1 MALDNINRNGRKT
14 GETVAAN
21 IRRRIATGELQI
33 GDRLPTEDELTESF
47 GIARTTLREA
57 LRILESQGLIHIRR
71 GRGGGATVTMPDLDR
86 LAEPL
91 AVILQLR
98 RTTTGD
104 LDQARMLIEPQL
116 AAWLAEHHSE
126 DDLAALRH
134 VLAAATTAAEAVDH
148 DAFGRAAADFH
159 ATIIERGGNETLSVI
174 SQLLHTLIID
184 RYTAAARRSDQALL
198 RRAARSYRKLVS
210 LIAAGDPQSAAAHWE
225 KQMKWVSAS
234 ATDELLDIYDAGASR
249 PLRR

>member
-1 MALDNINRNGRKT
+1 MTLARNNRNGRKT
-14 GETVAAN
+14 GETVASG

-91 AVILQLR
+91 AVTLQLR

-104 LDQARMLIEPQL
+104 LDAARLLIEPQL
-116 AAWLAEHHSE
+116 AAWLARRHTD
-126 DDLAALRH
+126 DDLDALRDA
-134 VLAAATTAAEAVDH
+134 LDAASVAADAADQ
-148 DAFGRAAADFH
+148 DAFGRAAAGFH
-159 ATIIERGGNETLSVI
+159 ATIIERGRNETLSVI
-174 SQLLHTLIID
+174 SKLLHELTID
-184 RYTAAARRSDQALL
+184 RYTAGARQSDQAMM
-198 RRAARSYRKLVS
+198 RRAVRSYRKLVD
-210 LIAAGDPQSAAAHWE
+210 LIAAGDADQASAHWE
-225 KQMKWVSAS
+225 KQMRWV
-234 ATDELLDIYDAGASR
+234 TAGSSDQ
-249 PLRR
+249 PLAVFEGQ